1 MSRALIILT
10 YNEIEGSKALWE
22 RLPLRDFD
30 EVLVVDGGSSDG
42 TVEFY
47 QEHNIKVVGQEVRGR
62 GEAFRVGVRNTSSS
76 LLVFY
81 SPDGN
86 EDPADI
92 VKLCLCI
99 ESGEADIA
107 IASRFM
113 KTSRNE
119 EDDQLF
125 RFRAWVNRA
134 FTFIANTLFNK
145 GAYVTDTINGFR
157 AVRRCAFEM
166 LNLDE
171 CGFPIE
177 YQMSIRAMKKALRI
191 VEIST
196 VEGDRLGGES
206 KCLSFPVGWGHVKV
220 LGREI
225 MNSLSEYLTKNF
237 MK

>member
-1 MSRALIILT
+1 MSRALVILT
-10 YNEIEGSKALWE
+10 YDEIEGSKALWE
-22 RLPLRDFD
+22 RLPLNDFD

-47 QEHNIKVVGQEVRGR
+47 KDHNIKVVGQEVRGR

-86 EDPADI
+86 EAPEDI

-99 ESGEADIA
+99 EGKEADIA

-113 KTSRNE
+113 KNSRNE
-119 EDDQLF
+119 EDDQFF

-134 FTFIANTLFNK
+134 FTLIANLLFNK
-145 GAYVTDTINGFR
+145 GPYITDTINGFR
-157 AVRRCAFEM
+157 AVRRCAFEV

-177 YQMSIRAMKKALRI
+177 YQMSIRAMKKGLRI
-191 VEIST
+191 VEIPT

-225 MNSLSEYLTKNF
+225 WNSICEYVINNF
-237 MK
+237 K